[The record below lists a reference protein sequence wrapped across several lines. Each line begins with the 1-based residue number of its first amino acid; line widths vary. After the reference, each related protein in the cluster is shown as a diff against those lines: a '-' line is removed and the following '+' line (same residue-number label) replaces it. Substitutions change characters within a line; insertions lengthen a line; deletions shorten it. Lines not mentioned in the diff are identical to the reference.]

1 LGVEPR
7 NCIVTEDAI
16 AGITAAKRAGM
27 SCLAVTNT
35 HPRPSLME
43 ADLVVD
49 TLEAV
54 SVNDLEELLSPS

>member
-1 LGVEPR
+1 M
-7 NCIVTEDAI
+7 TEDAI
-16 AGITAAKRAGM
+16 AGITAAKSAGM
-27 SCLAVTNT
+27 HCLAVTNT

-54 SVNDLEELLSPS
+54 TVNDLEKLLISS